1 MILDNYIQPYFNLK
15 KDLCMIGFVDVKVD
29 MIKEAYEYLKNDDEI
44 AGSAISTDK
53 SFSSKIKNITD
64 ILNNSKGKSSYFN
77 RADKIKLKRLL
88 EEVAYASFATENDSM
103 FIRIEMASIILDILK
118 IYKQESLLK
127 SSETK
132 QLNKN
137 KR

>member
-1 MILDNYIQPYFNLK
+1 
-15 KDLCMIGFVDVKVD
+15 MIGFVDVKVD

-103 FIRIEMASIILDILK
+103 FIRIEMASIILDIIK

-132 QLNKN
+132 QLNN
-137 KR
+137 NN